1 MAVGNTQP
9 PGNAQQS
16 SSVHVAD
23 RTARAKARTSIG
35 LDPERATAPDTYLRP
50 PDETSRHAQWLLVV
64 CVAFLGLAVLLLLL
78 SPLAGETS
86 LAYMLGTRSG
96 TQTGATAATPPSTS
110 PAPALPAYLSALPG
124 FQLWLTDDFAA
135 PSQIAI
141 ERIDEGATAT
151 SLLVD
156 RGVFRLQTPPNQMG
170 WTLFDLAQN
179 GAYHLETSATVDTL
193 SPDGAGGV
201 IARFDSPGNFY
212 LLSLDGAGVSTLQL
226 WLDGEVYTL
235 QSSAAITNPAG
246 QANRLAVEDDGSR
259 LRFFVNQVLVAEIL
273 EPQLPF
279 GRPGI
284 AAIAAGGAAAIVD
297 YDWMAIYR
305 PQS

>member
-9 PGNAQQS
+9 PGTSQQS

-23 RTARAKARTSIG
+23 RHARAKARTSIG

-50 PDETSRHAQWLLVV
+50 PDETSRSAHWLLVG
-64 CVAFLGLAVLLLLL
+64 CVFLLGLAALFLLL
-78 SPLAGETS
+78 SPLAAETS
-86 LAYMLGTRSG
+86 LTNIFSTDNNVAADGTPSADN
-96 TQTGATAATPPSTS
+96 ATS
-110 PAPALPAYLSALPG
+110 ALPAYLSALPG

-135 PSQIAI
+135 PSQIAAN
-141 ERIDEGATAT
+141 RVDEGATAT
-151 SLLVD
+151 SLLMD
-156 RGVFRLQTPPNQMG
+156 RGVFRMQTPPNQIG

-179 GAYHLETSATVDTL
+179 GAYHLETSATVDSV
-193 SPDGAGGV
+193 SPSGAGGV

-212 LLSLDGAGVSTLQL
+212 LLSIDGEGVAALQL
-226 WLDGEVYTL
+226 WLNGEVYTL
-235 QSSAAITNPAG
+235 QSSPAITSPAG
-246 QANRLAVEDDGSR
+246 QANRLTVEDDGNR
-259 LRFFVNQVLVAEIL
+259 LRFYANQVLVAEVL

-284 AAIAAGGAAAIVD
+284 AAVAAEEAAAVID
-297 YDWMAIYR
+297 YDWIAIYR